1 MRCLASKT
9 LGVLFSVCF
18 LHVSVDAAEKI
29 RIAIPASGPFL
40 TFALAQKRGFFKDEG
55 LEAEIIQIRG
65 GSVAMA
71 ALLTGELDYYSVVA
85 VGARSAI
92 QGLPTRLVAC
102 YLPTPP
108 NVLVARPEFNSVKDL
123 KGKTIAV
130 SIFGSPPHLVGQMI
144 LRHYGLD
151 PEKEVKFVPAGQG
164 NESRLARMTQGLAE
178 AAVVA
183 PPFDFVGKKM
193 GFHVLANAYELFTY
207 PDVGLIAS
215 AKKIKEKRDEVKRAI
230 KAGITA
236 NRYIRANR
244 EGTVQVLTE
253 WLKTDGEIA
262 GATYDFLSKAINDD
276 GNLPERGFRLLIE
289 DVKKP
294 LKIDRE
300 VSFSEVADL
309 SILRQAQKELGI
321 KGN

>member
-1 MRCLASKT
+1 MAKILA
-9 LGVLFSVCF
+9 VLLSIFVFGTSAP
-18 LHVSVDAAEKI
+18 AADKI
-29 RIAIPASGPFL
+29 RIAIPGAGPFL
-40 TFALAQKRGFFKDEG
+40 TFSLAQTKGFYKDEG
-55 LEAEIIQIRG
+55 LDAEIIQIRG
-65 GSVAMA
+65 GNVAMA
-71 ALLTGELDYYSVVA
+71 ALLTGDLDYYSVVA
-85 VGARSAI
+85 VGARAAI
-92 QGLPTRLVAC
+92 QGLPIRLVAC

-108 NVLVARPEFNSVKDL
+108 NVLVARPEFKSVKDL

-130 SIFGSPPHLVGQMI
+130 GVFGNPPHVVGQMI

-151 PEKEVKFVPAGQG
+151 PEKEVKFLTAGDNQ
-164 NESRLARMTQGLAE
+164 SRLARMNQGLVE
-178 AAVVA
+178 AAVVS
-183 PPFDFVGKKM
+183 PPFDFAGKKM

-215 AKKIKEKRDEVKRAI
+215 AKKIKEKPDEVKRAI
-230 KAGITA
+230 KAGIKA

-244 EGTVQVLTE
+244 EGTVQVLIE
-253 WLKTDGEIA
+253 WLKTDREIA

-276 GNLPERGFRLLIE
+276 GNLPEKGFRLLIE

-309 SILRQAQKELGI
+309 SILREAQKELGI
-321 KGN
+321 KGK

>member
-1 MRCLASKT
+1 MRSLLTK
-9 LGVLFSVCF
+9 LFGVLFSALC
-18 LHVSVDAAEKI
+18 LHVSVDAADKI
-29 RIAIPASGPFL
+29 RIAIPGTGPFL
-40 TFALAQKRGFFKDEG
+40 TFSLAQKKGFFKDEG
-55 LEAEIIQIRG
+55 LDAEIIQIRG
-65 GSVAMA
+65 GSVARA
-71 ALLTGELDYYSVVA
+71 ALLTGDLDYYSVVA

-108 NVLVARPEFNSVKDL
+108 NVLVARPEFKSVKDL

-130 SIFGSPPHLVGQMI
+130 SVFGNPPHVVGQMI

-151 PEKEVKFVPAGQG
+151 PEKEVKFVAAGEG
-164 NESRLARMTQGLAE
+164 NPSRLAQMNQGLVE
-178 AAVVA
+178 AAVVS

-215 AKKIKEKRDEVKRAI
+215 AKKIKEKPDEVKRAI
-230 KAGITA
+230 KAGIKA

-253 WLKTDGEIA
+253 WLKTDREIA
-262 GATYDFLSKAINDD
+262 AATYDFLSKAINDD
-276 GNLPERGFRLLIE
+276 GNLREKGFRLLIE
-289 DVKKP
+289 DVKKT
-294 LKIDRE
+294 LKVDRE
-300 VSFSEVADL
+300 HSVRLQIF
-309 SILRQAQKELGI
+309 RF
-321 KGN
+321 